1 MNGILDYWYCYG
13 KLTRLGWYLL
23 CCCCRICSRIIKYPD
38 SQVNRLQITPDKQF
52 IAAAGNPHIRLYEIL
67 NGSSPVD
74 SGSVD
79 PPTQQPVLTLE
90 GHTAAV
96 TAIGFQKDGRYLYS
110 GSEDGTIKVSKERLK

>member
-1 MNGILDYWYCYG
+1 M
-13 KLTRLGWYLL
+13 
-23 CCCCRICSRIIKYPD
+23 
-38 SQVNRLQITPDKQF
+38 NRLQITPDKQF

-67 NGSSPVD
+67 NSSSPVD

-110 GSEDGTIKVSKERLK
+110 GSEDGTIKVSKSSKLAFCRQDLLAMSFMSID

>member
-1 MNGILDYWYCYG
+1 LD
-13 KLTRLGWYLL
+13 WYLV
-23 CCCCRICSRIIKYPD
+23 CYRICSRIIKYPD

-74 SGSVD
+74 SGGVD

-110 GSEDGTIKVSKERLK
+110 GSEDGTIKVSND